1 VTGAIVIT
9 GGARGIGAATA
20 RLAAARG
27 HAVAVSYRTQRAAAD
42 ALVAEIAASGGTATA
57 VEADVASEAGVTGLF
72 AAVDAWRGD
81 LPLVGLVNC
90 AGVDGG
96 RDPIERVT
104 AADLAPLFTVN
115 VIGTVLACREA
126 VRRMARRNGGGGGA
140 IVNVSSMSATI
151 GGRSGG
157 AYYAASKAA
166 VDTFTVGLAKE
177 VAAEGVRV
185 NAVRPGMTLTDMTA
199 ERLADPATLERVT
212 ATIPMHR
219 VATADEI
226 AQPIVWLLSQEQA
239 SFVSGCIADVSG
251 GGFLVGESAPRG
263 GDDQRPAL
271 A

>member
-1 VTGAIVIT
+1 VQGVVLIT

-27 HAVAVSYRTQRAAAD
+27 YAVAVNYRMRRAAAE
-42 ALVAEIAASGGTATA
+42 ALVAEISAAGGAA
-57 VEADVASEAGVTGLF
+57 VAVPGDVATEDGVAGLF

-81 LPLVGLVNC
+81 RPLVGLVNC
-90 AGVDGG
+90 AATDGG

-104 AADLAPLFTVN
+104 AAGIAPLFTVN
-115 VIGTVLACREA
+115 VVGTVLCCREA

-151 GGRSGG
+151 GGRAGG

-166 VDTFTVGLAKE
+166 VDTLTVGLAKE

-185 NAVRPGMTLTDMTA
+185 NAVRPGMTFTDMTA
-199 ERLADPATLERVT
+199 ERLSDPARLETVA

-219 VATADEI
+219 VASAEEI
-226 AQPIVWLLSQEQA
+226 AHPIVWLLSQEEA
-239 SFVSGCIADVSG
+239 SFVSGCVADVSG
-251 GGFLVGESAPRG
+251 GGFLVGEPL
-263 GDDQRPAL
+263 RPPA
-271 A
+271 

>member
-1 VTGAIVIT
+1 VLIT

-27 HAVAVSYRTQRAAAD
+27 YAVAVNYRTRRAAAEALAADISATGGD
-42 ALVAEIAASGGTATA
+42 AVAVPGDVGT
-57 VEADVASEAGVTGLF
+57 EDGVAGLF

-81 LPLVGLVNC
+81 RPLVGLVNC
-90 AGVDGG
+90 AATDGG

-104 AADLAPLFTVN
+104 AAGIAPLFTVN
-115 VIGTVLACREA
+115 VVGTVLCCREA

-151 GGRSGG
+151 GGRAGG

-166 VDTFTVGLAKE
+166 VDTLTVGLAKE

-185 NAVRPGMTLTDMTA
+185 NAVRPGMTFTDMTA
-199 ERLADPATLERVT
+199 ERLSDPARLETVA

-219 VATADEI
+219 VASAEEI
-226 AQPIVWLLSQEQA
+226 AHPIVWLLSQDEA
-239 SFVSGCIADVSG
+239 SFVSGCLADVSG
-251 GGFLVGESAPRG
+251 GGFLIGEPL
-263 GDDQRPAL
+263 RPPA
-271 A
+271 

>member
-1 VTGAIVIT
+1 VLIP

-27 HAVAVSYRTQRAAAD
+27 YAVAVNYRTRRAAAEALAADISATGGD
-42 ALVAEIAASGGTATA
+42 AVAVPGDVGT
-57 VEADVASEAGVTGLF
+57 EDGVAGLF

-81 LPLVGLVNC
+81 RPLVGLVNC
-90 AGVDGG
+90 AATDGG

-104 AADLAPLFTVN
+104 AAGIAPLFTVN
-115 VIGTVLACREA
+115 VVGTVLCCREA

-151 GGRSGG
+151 GGRAGG

-166 VDTFTVGLAKE
+166 VDTLTVGLAKE

-185 NAVRPGMTLTDMTA
+185 NAVRPGMTFTDMTA
-199 ERLADPATLERVT
+199 ERLSDPARLETVA

-219 VATADEI
+219 VASAEEI
-226 AQPIVWLLSQEQA
+226 AHPIVWLLSQDEA
-239 SFVSGCIADVSG
+239 SFVSGCLADVSG
-251 GGFLVGESAPRG
+251 GGFLIGEPL
-263 GDDQRPAL
+263 RPPA
-271 A
+271 

>member
-1 VTGAIVIT
+1 VQGVVLIT

-27 HAVAVSYRTQRAAAD
+27 YAVAVNYRTRQAAAE
-42 ALVAEIAASGGTATA
+42 ALAAEITASGGEA
-57 VEADVASEAGVTGLF
+57 VAVPGDVASEDGVAGLF
-72 AAVDAWRGD
+72 AAVDAWRGER
-81 LPLVGLVNC
+81 PLVGLVNC
-90 AGVDGG
+90 AATDGG

-104 AADLAPLFTVN
+104 AAGIAPLFTVN
-115 VIGTVLACREA
+115 VVGTVLCCREA
-126 VRRMARRNGGGGGA
+126 VRRMALRNGGAGGA

-166 VDTFTVGLAKE
+166 VDTLTVGLAKE

-199 ERLADPATLERVT
+199 ERLSDPARLETVA

-219 VATADEI
+219 VASAEEI
-226 AQPIVWLLSQEQA
+226 AHPIVWLLSQEEA
-239 SFVSGCIADVSG
+239 SFVSGCLADVSG
-251 GGFLVGESAPRG
+251 GGFLVGEPL
-263 GDDQRPAL
+263 RPPA
-271 A
+271 